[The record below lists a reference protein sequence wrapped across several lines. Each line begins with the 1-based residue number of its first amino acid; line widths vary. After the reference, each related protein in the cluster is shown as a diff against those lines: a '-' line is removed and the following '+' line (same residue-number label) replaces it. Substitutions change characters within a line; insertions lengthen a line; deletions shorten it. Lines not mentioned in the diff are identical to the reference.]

1 MRSRFN
7 TAAVPT
13 TQLRKRLSNG
23 IRKQTDTGV
32 YLTTFNKKNRDVAW
46 QSL

>member
-1 MRSRFN
+1 MRLTRSRFN

-23 IRKQTDTGV
+23 IKDQ
-32 YLTTFNKKNRDVAW
+32 LTRVFII
-46 QSL
+46 